1 VATGEHGVARPTVL
15 VAGLGDTGVMVAT
28 RLSRTCR
35 VVAVATRPA
44 LVSGQELGM
53 RLTDPERWRRN
64 YFVPL
69 SRFRRLDDV
78 EVRHGR
84 VVSVDLEGAVARVEA
99 ADGSIDGLRYDA
111 LVIATGVSNGFW
123 RSGRVE
129 VLDDV
134 ATGISQAAQRLRSA
148 RTIAVVGGGATGVS
162 VADNCARR
170 GGVDVHLFVPGEEIL
185 VEHHPRVR
193 KWAHRTLLRDGV
205 TVHTGHRAV
214 LPGGAAPERIT
225 DGPIEWSTGQQP
237 FAADAVVWAVGAV
250 TPHTAFLSST
260 VLDGQGFVRVDEHLQ
275 VVGYRNVFAVGD
287 VAASDPLRSSARNWG
302 HRVVVANVR
311 SVLRGRR
318 ARRVFRAPRYRWGSV
333 LGLQRDGLTVAMKN
347 GARFRVPRSVAEP
360 LLYGAFVTRGL
371 YGGLRRV
378 TPNGGQ
384 S

>member
-1 VATGEHGVARPTVL
+1 MLPPGDRRRHAARHDRRRGPSSVVWSRSAGRPTRSGGAVATGEHGVARPTVL

-69 SRFRRLDDV
+69 SRFRRLDNV

-162 VADNCARR
+162 VAGNCARR
-170 GGVDVHLFVPGEEIL
+170 GGADVHLFVPGEELL
-185 VEHHPRVR
+185 VEHHPRAR
-193 KWAHRTLLRDGV
+193 QWAHRTLLRDGV

-214 LPGGAAPERIT
+214 LPGGTAPDRIT

-250 TPHTAFLSST
+250 TPHTAFL
-260 VLDGQGFVRVDEHLQ
+260 
-275 VVGYRNVFAVGD
+275 
-287 VAASDPLRSSARNWG
+287 
-302 HRVVVANVR
+302 
-311 SVLRGRR
+311 
-318 ARRVFRAPRYRWGSV
+318 
-333 LGLQRDGLTVAMKN
+333 
-347 GARFRVPRSVAEP
+347 
-360 LLYGAFVTRGL
+360 
-371 YGGLRRV
+371 
-378 TPNGGQ
+378 
-384 S
+384 